1 MIFPRAK
8 NPGLWTAVGAGAGT
22 AVGTA
27 LGNSPIGLALGA
39 ALGLALAL
47 LAGRPG
53 KRIYRTAGADK
64 GAHSSSVSI
73 TTPYAETS
81 MRRLALVLF
90 ITVMMASFFLF
101 AVSKR
106 CADVRGWRGR
116 ALAFLS
122 Q

>member
-47 LAGRPG
+47 FAARPG
-53 KRIYRTAGADK
+53 KRIYRAAAADN
-64 GAHSSSVSI
+64 GVPLH
-73 TTPYAETS
+73 PY
-81 MRRLALVLF
+81 RP
-90 ITVMMASFFLF
+90 
-101 AVSKR
+101 
-106 CADVRGWRGR
+106 
-116 ALAFLS
+116 
-122 Q
+122 